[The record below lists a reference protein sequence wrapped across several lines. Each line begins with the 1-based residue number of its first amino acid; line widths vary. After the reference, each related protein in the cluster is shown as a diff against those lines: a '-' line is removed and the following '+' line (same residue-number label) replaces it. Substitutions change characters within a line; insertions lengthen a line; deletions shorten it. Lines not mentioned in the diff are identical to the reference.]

1 MKQWLKRITGLE
13 EIEQSVKR
21 LEELKKQELAA
32 IAAAKELRKK
42 EEELADLA
50 AQQAKKQKELAKLS
64 PKKRAT
70 KDNEPYID
78 IVKVDLDAENPSYGS
93 FELDWNEHFVKKLR
107 DLGYPGES
115 DEVVVD
121 LWFQSV
127 CRNILMETYEQEA
140 ANRSDN
146 IRYISRRD
154 LGDGKTEVR

>member
-1 MKQWLKRITGLE
+1 MKQWIKRITGVTA
-13 EIEQSVKR
+13 IEAEV
-21 LEELKKQELAA
+21 LALKAQREQE
-32 IAAAKELRKK
+32 
-42 EEELADLA
+42 
-50 AQQAKKQKELAKLS
+50 QAKLEKLQSDQKKTQRQKTT
-64 PKKRAT
+64 PKERAT
-70 KDNEPYID
+70 KAKEPYID
-78 IVKVDLDAENPSYGS
+78 IVKVDLDENNPSYGS
-93 FELDWNEHFVKKLR
+93 FELDWNEYFVKKLR

-154 LGDGKTEVR
+154 LGDGKTEVS

>member
-1 MKQWLKRITGLE
+1 MKQWIKRITGISA
-13 EIEQSVKR
+13 IEDEV
-21 LEELKKQELAA
+21 LALKKQREQ
-32 IAAAKELRKK
+32 E
-42 EEELADLA
+42 
-50 AQQAKKQKELAKLS
+50 QAKIEKLQSDQKKTQRQKTT
-64 PKKRAT
+64 PKERAT
-70 KDNEPYID
+70 KAKEPYID
-78 IVKVDLDAENPSYGS
+78 IVKVDLNENNPSYGS